1 MGHFAKIEG
10 GIVTHVTVSR
20 DEDDD
25 RELEISAQTGDMYRR
40 TSYNT
45 RGGVHYGPDGQPSA
59 DQSKAFRYNYA
70 ALGWSFDPDFGPD
83 GAFIPPQPY
92 PSWSLNPATALWDAP
107 VPMPDD
113 GGRYIWD
120 EGSGSWIALPPLS
133 AN

>member
-1 MGHFAKIEG
+1 MGHYAKIEDRM
-10 GIVTHVTVSR
+10 VTFVTVSR

-59 DQSKAFRYNYA
+59 DQSKAYRYNYA
-70 ALGWSFDPDFGPD
+70 GIGFTFDADFGAN

-92 PSWSLNPATALWDAP
+92 PSWTLNPDTALWDAP
-107 VPMPDD
+107 TPYPSE
-113 GGRYIWD
+113 GGPWMWD
-120 EGSGSWIALPPLS
+120 EDTLSWVEATVI
-133 AN
+133 